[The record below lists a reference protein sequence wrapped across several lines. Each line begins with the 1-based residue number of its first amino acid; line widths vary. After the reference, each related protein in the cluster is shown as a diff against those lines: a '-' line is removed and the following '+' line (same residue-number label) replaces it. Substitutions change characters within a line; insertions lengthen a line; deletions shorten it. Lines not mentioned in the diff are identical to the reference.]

1 MPLSEDE
8 FESWCFRNG
17 GETYEEQG
25 TAGVVCQFPDAGIAD
40 RIGYYESNGVFEI
53 ITDGRFYQSR
63 SLHQRADSWIDDDD
77 CLHVDTGETR
87 VIVDPTT

>member
-1 MPLSEDE
+1 MALSEDE

-25 TAGVVCQFPDAGIAD
+25 TAGVVCQFPDTKTSN
-40 RIGYYESNGVFEI
+40 RVGYYESNGVFEV

-63 SLHQRADSWIDDDD
+63 SLHQHADSWIDEDDR
-77 CLHVDTGETR
+77 LHIDTGETR
-87 VIVDPTT
+87 VIVNPR

>member
-1 MPLSEDE
+1 MPLSETE

-25 TAGVVCQFPDAGIAD
+25 TAGVVCQFPDAGVAD
-40 RIGYYESNGVFEI
+40 RIGYYESNGVFEV

-63 SLHQRADSWIDDDD
+63 SLHQHADSWTDDDD
-77 CLHVDTGETR
+77 CLHIDTGETR
-87 VIVDPTT
+87 VIVDPSA